1 MGVHIFDVCL
11 AGFALYFVGR
21 LVSGLRR
28 KTPLPPGPP
37 GWPIIGNLVELLI
50 HAPYKE
56 SLGPMSRKYGKYPLT
71 QITVSADADYARPCR
86 IPENNGHAIRRSQFL
101 QDDQR
106 LTREEERYYLEQAT
120 LDDGRRPRRVARYHS
135 FSTIR

>member
-1 MGVHIFDVCL
+1 MGVHIFGVCL

-28 KTPLPPGPP
+28 KTPLPPGPH
-37 GWPIIGNLVELLI
+37 GWPIIGNLLELLI
-50 HAPYKE
+50 HAPYK
-56 SLGPMSRKYGKYPLT
+56 SLGSMSRKYGKYPLT

-101 QDDQR
+101 QGNQR
-106 LTREEERYYLEQAT
+106 LTREEERHHVKQTT
-120 LDDGRRPRRVARYHS
+120 LYDGQRPRRVG
-135 FSTIR
+135 